1 MIIEFL
7 LSFLLLC
14 ITASVCSLTSGG
26 RVVELIE
33 PVLLPGI
40 LVILGMMIF
49 LYGYG
54 KSFVG
59 LFSSSK
65 KIKEMELSELKKM
78 EKSLDFS
85 FKALVFISC
94 FFMLVSA
101 IYLYLNIEE
110 RQTLGPNLATV
121 ICSFYYL
128 AFFGMILI
136 TLKSKCKRN
145 IINYMAEESDVEKK
159 SESLTK
165 KQIFLRIIK
174 ILISVTMIIVL
185 YLVIIKVSTIN
196 HTNQDPLSFSYLRD
210 LPGLIYIFLPTF
222 LLLAISGNFKI
233 FFKTIRYIFKNQ
245 KLSVSQK
252 TSSENAVRTL
262 RKLLLLEGILATL
275 GGFTGMLCNLEDRSM
290 LGINFT
296 LACVPMIYALLV
308 NLILLPMESK
318 ISLLCDSE

>member
-7 LSFLLLC
+7 LSLLVLC
-14 ITASVCSLTSGG
+14 ITSVMCSLTSGG
-26 RVVELIE
+26 LVVELIE

-49 LYGYG
+49 LSGYG

-85 FKALVFISC
+85 FKALFFISC

-233 FFKTIRYIFKNQ
+233 FFKTIKYIFKNQ

-262 RKLLLLEGILATL
+262 RNLLLLEGILATL
-275 GGFTGMLCNLEDRSM
+275 GGFMGMLCYLKDRSM

-296 LACVPMIYALLV
+296 IACVPMIYALLL
-308 NLILLPMESK
+308 NLILLPVESK

>member
-7 LSFLLLC
+7 LSLLVLC
-14 ITASVCSLTSGG
+14 ITSVMCSLTSGG
-26 RVVELIE
+26 LVVELIE

-49 LYGYG
+49 LSGYG

-85 FKALVFISC
+85 FKALFFISC

-233 FFKTIRYIFKNQ
+233 FFKTIKYIFKNQ

-252 TSSENAVRTL
+252 TSSENAVSTL
-262 RKLLLLEGILATL
+262 RNLLLLEGILATL
-275 GGFTGMLCNLEDRSM
+275 GGFMGMLFNLEDRSM

-296 LACVPMIYALLV
+296 IACVPMIYALLL